1 MSTTIFNEESS
12 AALAN
17 LRKVAQAIS
26 LAATGAAPAGL
37 KGDDGG
43 SFTLSRSLPDVT
55 SAVRDVGEKLL
66 ALISKFEGA
75 VEEQLVT
82 FYRTMKQQVEQE
94 HLLLRST
101 KSLMP
106 SDPALLKHLKAA
118 THEQFHQST
127 NSVVTPRSTHAPVS
141 GVFTATTPN
150 AARPTLPS
158 LFGSPAPPQP
168 HAAAQSR
175 GGAAGSTCVSPTQDI
190 PTIAI
195 PSALVLTSSHR
206 NSHLHHHV
214 APAPKDPNILASE
227 ALRMWLYVTLQS
239 TLQLCEAS
247 RGAIYL
253 QATEGT
259 SYLRRVCGIN
269 ADERLPLDVSPAAGS
284 TIATV
289 VQNNVAVNIGR
300 SRHKNPNAL
309 DAYSTAS
316 QAVRASV
323 AIKINT
329 GVIIPIGDIGCVL
342 VADKTTESYFSE
354 LDEHVVW
361 CTATLVRG
369 VLRRY
374 KADMLIGKTPAAMI
388 QALSATALL
397 PPISADIPQLS
408 DGTSATPSPSKSHDH
423 HHHASNTASHKN
435 FLSPEEELQ
444 SLLPGITRIPRLPKK
459 LVVVRT
465 SEVSGFQ
472 QLLAKDVDNLK
483 KIELSDEDL
492 LEAAVPYISNLEAL
506 WKKSIDSMTELRSTC
521 ERLDKEIARRN
532 ARIVE
537 LEVEHRILTRQL
549 HAMKNDVQKIR
560 SAVPTH
566 LKELTSGGGGNV
578 VPEAATSHALLGAM
592 ASGDTKLLMRRLPS
606 TKQPQPPP
614 PKRNPSSREPKK
626 KKVPTHLKE
635 LTSGGGGGHVVPE
648 AATSH
653 TLLGAMASGDTK
665 LLMRRLP
672 STKQPQP
679 PPPKRNPSSREPS
692 TAR

>member
-37 KGDDGG
+37 KCDDVS

-66 ALISKFEGA
+66 ALIGKFESA

-106 SDPALLKHLKAA
+106 SDPALLKHLRAA
-118 THEQFHQST
+118 TLEQLQHST
-127 NSVVTPRSTHAPVS
+127 NSAVTPRSVVNTSAAL
-141 GVFTATTPN
+141 FNATTPN

-158 LFGSPAPPQP
+158 LFGSPSVAPSQQP
-168 HAAAQSR
+168 SR
-175 GGAAGSTCVSPTQDI
+175 GGVCVSPSQDI
-190 PTIAI
+190 PSIVI
-195 PSALVLTSSHR
+195 PSALATSSHR
-206 NSHLHHHV
+206 NLHMHHHV
-214 APAPKDPNILASE
+214 ATAPKDPTIVASE

-323 AIKINT
+323 AIKISN

-361 CTATLVRG
+361 CTATLIRG
-369 VLRRY
+369 VLKRY
-374 KADMLIGKTPAAMI
+374 KADMLIGKTPTSMI
-388 QALSATALL
+388 QALHVTALL
-397 PPISADIPQLS
+397 PPISADALQAGS
-408 DGTSATPSPSKSHDH
+408 DSSTPSKSHQSSHDH
-423 HHHASNTASHKN
+423 HQQAANASEKN

-444 SLLPGITRIPRLPKK
+444 SLLPGVTRIPRLPKK
-459 LVVVRT
+459 LVVVRS

-472 QLLAKDVDNLK
+472 QLLAKDVENLK

-532 ARIVE
+532 SRIVE

-566 LKELTSGGGGNV
+566 LKELASGGAGV
-578 VPEAATSHALLGAM
+578 VPEAATG
-592 ASGDTKLLMRRLPS
+592 
-606 TKQPQPPP
+606 
-614 PKRNPSSREPKK
+614 
-626 KKVPTHLKE
+626 
-635 LTSGGGGGHVVPE
+635 
-648 AATSH
+648 H

-679 PPPKRNPSSREPS
+679 PPPKRNANSREPS

>member
-1 MSTTIFNEESS
+1 MRGPTRTAEPPSGGQFAHPQKHPFVQFLLMTQLTFESHCLHLLFVAHSLAFERILFNYLVGEGMSTTIFNEESS

-17 LRKVAQAIS
+17 LRKVALAIS

-37 KGDDGG
+37 KGDDGA
-43 SFTLSRSLPDVT
+43 STHFTLSRSLPDVT
-55 SAVRDVGEKLL
+55 NAVRDAGEKLL
-66 ALISKFEGA
+66 ALIGSFESA

-82 FYRTMKQQVEQE
+82 FYRTMKHQVEQE

-118 THEQFHQST
+118 THEQLQQQSSS
-127 NSVVTPRSTHAPVS
+127 NSAVTPRAAAHGTQVNGTPVA
-141 GVFTATTPN
+141 VRQA
-150 AARPTLPS
+150 LPP
-158 LFGSPAPPQP
+158 LIGSPLIGMGQP
-168 HAAAQSR
+168 R
-175 GGAAGSTCVSPTQDI
+175 NGAVGSTCVSPTSDVPPI
-190 PTIAI
+190 PI
-195 PSALVLTSSHR
+195 PSTQMVIGSSHR
-206 NSHLHHHV
+206 HHHLHQPIP
-214 APAPKDPNILASE
+214 PAAKDPTVVASE
-227 ALRMWLYVTLQS
+227 SLRVWLYLTLQS

-259 SYLRRVCGIN
+259 SYLRRICGIN
-269 ADERLPLDVSPAAGS
+269 AEDRLPLDVSPAAGS

-300 SRHKNPNAL
+300 SRHRNPNAL
-309 DAYSTAS
+309 DAYSSAS

-323 AIKINT
+323 AIKIDT

-342 VADKTTESYFSE
+342 IADKTTESYFSE

-361 CTATLVRG
+361 CTATLIRG

-374 KADMLIGKTPAAMI
+374 KSDMLIGKIPGSIT
-388 QALSATALL
+388 QALIATALL
-397 PPISADIPQLS
+397 PPIAADPETVDQ
-408 DGTSATPSPSKSHDH
+408 
-423 HHHASNTASHKN
+423 HHHATHTTSPSNASSSRHHHGHASPQRTA

-444 SLLPGITRIPRLPKK
+444 ALLPGITRIPRLPKK
-459 LVVVRT
+459 LVVVRS

-472 QLLAKDVDNLK
+472 QLLAKDTDNLK
-483 KIELSDEDL
+483 KVELSDEDL

-521 ERLDKEIARRN
+521 ERLDREIARRN

-566 LKELTSGGGGNV
+566 LKELTSPGSNV
-578 VPEAATSHALLGAM
+578 LPEAASNATLLGAI
-592 ASGDTKLLMRRLPS
+592 ATGDTKLLLRKLPS
-606 TKQPQPPP
+606 TKQPAPPA
-614 PKRNPSSREPKK
+614 KRSN
-626 KKVPTHLKE
+626 
-635 LTSGGGGGHVVPE
+635 
-648 AATSH
+648 
-653 TLLGAMASGDTK
+653 
-665 LLMRRLP
+665 
-672 STKQPQP
+672 
-679 PPPKRNPSSREPS
+679 NSREPS